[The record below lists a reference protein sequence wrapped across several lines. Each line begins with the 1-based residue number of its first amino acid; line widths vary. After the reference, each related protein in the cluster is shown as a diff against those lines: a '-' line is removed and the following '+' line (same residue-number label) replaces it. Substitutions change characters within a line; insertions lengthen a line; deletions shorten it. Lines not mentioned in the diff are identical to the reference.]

1 MDESEEP
8 RRPAPPPGGLGKPLP
23 RLWKHEPDE
32 DELREQKELEEK
44 RKKAKAEAEAPLPPV
59 RKEKPRKK
67 KAEKDAGKSGKKG
80 ALVEET
86 PDLDTYEARQRVR
99 IALGA
104 AFVAVFVFVG
114 VVLYR
119 TFAPDSPAE
128 DEVVASSGRPAT
140 SVTGPVPGGV
150 SPVKMEAEARVILDK
165 AREVAKNGNPT
176 LAMSMLKRVT
186 ASYASTKAAVEAK
199 EALGR
204 PAQNLPLF
212 LDRPAVVAT
221 PEPGKEPA
229 KTAPAPGE
237 APVVQVSPTQVAV
250 AKGAEASLV
259 LPANAAEPLAP
270 GAGGVPPMP
279 AVAAGAGAG
288 PPARPLPK
296 GFYTRPGT
304 RVLASGWPVEIV
316 GARDGAPMV
325 LVPGGRF
332 VQGRDGGDPSEAP
345 AHQASVSTFYV
356 DQHEVTVHQLALF
369 QKEAGRRTER
379 DRALAREPT
388 NAQLDADDSRPA
400 VFVSARD
407 AADFAAWAGKRL
419 PTEAQWE
426 AAARSPDGRLFPWGN
441 APGTPRADRKMRA
454 VMTEQADR
462 SPCGAFD
469 LAGNAWEWTKD
480 WYDPKYYQLF
490 RTTPAEN
497 PVGPAEPRS
506 KHLVVKGGSAEGM
519 VTSRKEERFD
529 VRLPYLGFRCVLPV
543 EGPDNAFE
551 TRPPGVPGTSG
562 APAGSGGGSAV
573 PF

>member
-1 MDESEEP
+1 
-8 RRPAPPPGGLGKPLP
+8 
-23 RLWKHEPDE
+23 
-32 DELREQKELEEK
+32 
-44 RKKAKAEAEAPLPPV
+44 
-59 RKEKPRKK
+59 
-67 KAEKDAGKSGKKG
+67 
-80 ALVEET
+80 
-86 PDLDTYEARQRVR
+86 
-99 IALGA
+99 
-104 AFVAVFVFVG
+104 
-114 VVLYR
+114 
-119 TFAPDSPAE
+119 
-128 DEVVASSGRPAT
+128 
-140 SVTGPVPGGV
+140 
-150 SPVKMEAEARVILDK
+150 MEAEARVIVDK

-199 EALGR
+199 EALER
-204 PAQNLPLF
+204 PAKNLPLF

-229 KTAPAPGE
+229 KAAAPQPV
-237 APVVQVSPTQVAV
+237 APVVQASPTQVAV

-270 GAGGVPPMP
+270 GAGGVPPTP
-279 AVAAGAGAG
+279 GAGAMAG
-288 PPARPLPK
+288 PSARPLPN
-296 GFYTRPGT
+296 GFYTRAGT
-304 RVLASGWPVEIV
+304 RVHASGWPVEIV

-332 VQGRDGGDPSEAP
+332 VQGRDGGDPAEAP
-345 AHQASVSTFYV
+345 AHQANVSTFYV

-369 QKEAGRRTER
+369 QKEAGRRAER

-388 NAQLDADDSRPA
+388 NAQVDTDDSRPA

-426 AAARSPDGRLFPWGN
+426 AAARSPDARLFPWGN
-441 APGTPRADRKMRA
+441 EPGTPRLDRKMRP

-462 SPCGAFD
+462 SLYGAFD

-497 PVGPAEPRS
+497 PAGPPEPRS
-506 KHLVVKGGSAEGM
+506 KLLVVKGGSAEGM
-519 VTSRKEERFD
+519 VTSRKGERFD

-551 TRPPGVPGTSG
+551 APPAATPG
-562 APAGSGGGSAV
+562 APAAPGNRGGGSVV